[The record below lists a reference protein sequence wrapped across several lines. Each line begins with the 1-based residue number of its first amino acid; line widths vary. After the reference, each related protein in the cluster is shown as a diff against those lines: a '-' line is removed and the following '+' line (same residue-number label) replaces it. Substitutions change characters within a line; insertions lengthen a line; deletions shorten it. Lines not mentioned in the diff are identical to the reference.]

1 MRALDGTGHA
11 KRLARGR
18 SRGARRGPLAAALTA
33 LLMLGCLLGLA
44 ATASAAPLDSSAE
57 ALLARLALQQSE
69 LTAAAGAAAD
79 IFGSSVAIS
88 GDTALV
94 GAPLHDTAGAADA
107 GAAYVFVRSAGSWTQ
122 QAKLTAADG
131 AAHDSFGYSVALSG
145 DTALV
150 GASRHDTAGL
160 ADAGAAYVF
169 TRSGGSWTQQ
179 AQLTAGAAGDI
190 FGGSVALSG
199 ETALVG
205 AVRHDSGGAADAGAA
220 YVFTRSAGSWT
231 QQALLI
237 ADAGAAGDMFGNSV
251 ALSGETALVGA
262 RFHDT
267 VGKADAGA
275 AYVFTRSGDS
285 WTLQPTLI
293 AADGSADDQFGYSV
307 ALSGA
312 EALVGARFH
321 DTGGQ
326 AEAGA
331 AYVFTRSA
339 GSWTPQQTLT
349 AAAGS
354 AGDSFGTS
362 VALSGATALVGAP
375 THDNAGQADA
385 GAAYI
390 FLSVPAITKLL
401 PASGKRGA
409 LVTISGSGFGAARG
423 ANSVKFGTRK
433 CTTYLS
439 WSAAQIKCR
448 VPATAK
454 IGKVKVTVTTAAA
467 VSNAKSFTVKR

>member
-231 QQALLI
+231 QQAQLIAADAAAADWFGGSVAVSGDTALVGAYGRDTPGQADAGAAYIFTRSAGSWTQQALLI

-267 VGKADAGA
+267 VGQADAGA
-275 AYVFTRSGDS
+275 AYVFTRSGGS
-285 WTLQPTLI
+285 WMQQAKLT
-293 AADGSADDQFGYSV
+293 AADGAALDSFGYSV
-307 ALSGA
+307 ALSG
-312 EALVGARFH
+312 E
-321 DTGGQ
+321 
-326 AEAGA
+326 
-331 AYVFTRSA
+331 
-339 GSWTPQQTLT
+339 
-349 AAAGS
+349 
-354 AGDSFGTS
+354 
-362 VALSGATALVGAP
+362 
-375 THDNAGQADA
+375 
-385 GAAYI
+385 
-390 FLSVPAITKLL
+390 
-401 PASGKRGA
+401 
-409 LVTISGSGFGAARG
+409 
-423 ANSVKFGTRK
+423 
-433 CTTYLS
+433 
-439 WSAAQIKCR
+439 
-448 VPATAK
+448 
-454 IGKVKVTVTTAAA
+454 
-467 VSNAKSFTVKR
+467 